1 MSATTIS
8 NVKKTFTATETI
20 GAYLLTKIGTDG
32 TVAVA
37 TKVASGEVRVGF
49 TDRSVDAGEATPIV
63 LLNGGGTAY
72 GTLAGTVTNAGIALY
87 GESTG
92 KLGVTAS
99 GGIIGYSSASGG
111 AANDVVE
118 IILA

>member
-37 TKVASGEVRVGF
+37 TKATGEVRMGF
-49 TDRSVDAGEATPIV
+49 SDRSIDSGDAGSIV

-72 GTLAGTVTNAGIALY
+72 GTLSETVTNAGIALY
-87 GESTG
+87 GAASG

-99 GGIIGYSSASGG
+99 GGIVGYSAAAGGSAD
-111 AANDVVE
+111 DVVE

>member
-1 MSATTIS
+1 MSATTIQ
-8 NVKKTFTATETI
+8 NVKKSFTATETI

-49 TDRSVDAGEATPIV
+49 TDRAVDAGDVVPVV

-72 GTLAGTVTNAGIALY
+72 ATLAGTVTNAGVALY
-87 GESTG
+87 GETTG
-92 KLGVTAS
+92 KVGTTAS
-99 GGIIGYSSASGG
+99 GGIIGYSAAAGG
-111 AANDVVE
+111 AADDVVE